1 MRLSSIVYLLVVT
14 ASFALGGC
22 AADAEPSDGSAASQ
36 PNVALSD
43 KNKVIEPVDQSR
55 TSDVSQIGKVTDLY
69 ANPSDETRVRDVEKW
84 ATGTANPRIDVSPSG
99 FGAVPSEKLGASP
112 LTFQPYNQ
120 LEQGIELEPG
130 YLPYSHRPKDD

>member
-1 MRLSSIVYLLVVT
+1 MRLSSIVSLLVVT

-22 AADAEPSDGSAASQ
+22 AADAEPSDGSASQ

-55 TSDVSQIGKVTDLY
+55 TADVTQVGKVSDLY

-99 FGAVPSEKLGASP
+99 FGAVPTEKLGASP

-120 LEQGIELEPG
+120 LEQGIDLEQG

>member
-1 MRLSSIVYLLVVT
+1 MRLSSIVSLLVVT

-22 AADAEPSDGSAASQ
+22 AADAEPSDGSASQ

-43 KNKVIEPVDQSR
+43 KIKVIEPVDESR
-55 TSDVSQIGKVTDLY
+55 TSDVDQVGKVSDLY
-69 ANPSDETRVRDVEKW
+69 ANPSDETKVRDVEKW

-120 LEQGIELEPG
+120 LEQGVELEQG